1 MTTVENN
8 SQDQLISLVPTLRA
22 FARSLT
28 NDRTLA
34 DDLVQETVLRAW
46 ANLSRF
52 EPGTNMRAW
61 LFTILRN
68 HYYSELRKK
77 RHEAEDVDGQL
88 SARLWSAPNQDDSV
102 ALNALR
108 QAMTKLPEE
117 QREALVLVGAAGL
130 SYEEAAKVCGCA
142 IGTIKSRVNRARAK
156 LLGLTKPFRD
166 EATPK
171 LASAGAGH

>member
-88 SARLWSAPNQDDSV
+88 SA
-102 ALNALR
+102 
-108 QAMTKLPEE
+108 KLV
-117 QREALVLVGAAGL
+117 QN
-130 SYEEAAKVCGCA
+130 CA
-142 IGTIKSRVNRARAK
+142 CKT
-156 LLGLTKPFRD
+156 LTFRW
-166 EATPK
+166 
-171 LASAGAGH
+171 